1 MPACLQVFKSF
12 KEIASTSGG
21 KSQERKRGM
30 IVKLLAA
37 AKQEEAGYVMRA
49 LQVRCAVVPVVP
61 GCFRA
66 GHAAADA
73 CGWVAVCAQ
82 LTLRR
87 SDRRAGQIRRQNSAG
102 R

>member
-1 MPACLQVFKSF
+1 MFKSF

-49 LQVRCAVVPVVP
+49 LQVC
-61 GCFRA
+61 C
-66 GHAAADA
+66 DA
-73 CGWVAVCAQ
+73 LCMLCCVLCKV
-82 LTLRR
+82 
-87 SDRRAGQIRRQNSAG
+87 
-102 R
+102 